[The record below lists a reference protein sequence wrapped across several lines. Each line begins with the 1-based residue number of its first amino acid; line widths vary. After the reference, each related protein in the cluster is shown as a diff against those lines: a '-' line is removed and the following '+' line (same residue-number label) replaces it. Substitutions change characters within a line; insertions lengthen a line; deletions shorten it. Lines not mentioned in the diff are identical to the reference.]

1 MKKLYGKNMN
11 YNIVVIVSIVICAI
25 LSLLLSYYGVLIIL
39 DEDSS
44 LFKITQLIVAIVSM
58 TTFYAPIKHLLL
70 KYMDVDESESENIND

>member
-1 MKKLYGKNMN
+1 MN

>member
-1 MKKLYGKNMN
+1 MN

-39 DEDSS
+39 DENSS